1 MRRLL
6 FLVSCLFAATVALYS
21 CSMHAAVTTDREGH
35 IVGVSSLRLESS
47 LSRVAVSML
56 VAGGQLAV
64 ELRWL
69 HGLSAASIDRVG
81 A

>member
-1 MRRLL
+1 MRRILM
-6 FLVSCLFAATVALYS
+6 LVSGLCAALLALYS
-21 CSMHAAVTTDREGH
+21 CSMHAAMATDGNGRV
-35 IVGVSSLRLESS
+35 VGLSSLRLESS
-47 LSRVAVSML
+47 LSRVAVEML

-69 HGLSAASIDRVG
+69 RRGAAI